1 MKKIVFRR
9 INQLIKD
16 GMLLM
21 AAKLLREQEDSR
33 GTYEY
38 FRLFALL
45 YMQAFEMAQ
54 NIGPLSTPVY
64 RELMFLNFPNL
75 KGGVFKDE

>member
-1 MKKIVFRR
+1 MKKIEFHR

>member
-1 MKKIVFRR
+1 MKKVVFRH

-21 AAKLLREQEDSR
+21 AARILKNEDKHR
-33 GTYEY
+33 DTYEY
-38 FRLFALL
+38 YRLFTLL
-45 YMQAFEMAQ
+45 YMQAFEMVQ
-54 NIGPLSTPVY
+54 NIGPLTTEVY
-64 RELMFLNFPNL
+64 REFMFLNFPDL

>member
-21 AAKLLREQEDSR
+21 AANLLREQEEDR

-38 FRLFALL
+38 YRLFALL

-54 NIGPLSTPVY
+54 NIGPLSTSVY
-64 RELMFLNFPNL
+64 RALMFLNFPNL

>member
-1 MKKIVFRR
+1 MKKVTFRH

-21 AAKLLREQEDSR
+21 AARLLKNEDKYSD
-33 GTYEY
+33 TYEY
-38 FRLFALL
+38 YRLFALL

-54 NIGPLSTPVY
+54 NIGPLSTEVY